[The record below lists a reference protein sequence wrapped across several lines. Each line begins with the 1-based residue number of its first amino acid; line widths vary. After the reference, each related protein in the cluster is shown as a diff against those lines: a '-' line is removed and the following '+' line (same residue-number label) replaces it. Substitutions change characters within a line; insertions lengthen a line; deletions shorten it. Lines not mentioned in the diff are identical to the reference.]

1 MAEIALFLAL
11 IVGSLA
17 LSAFI
22 GWRQERSTRRF
33 EERRR

>member
-1 MAEIALFLAL
+1 MAEIALFLAM

-17 LSAFI
+17 FSAFV
-22 GWRQERSTRRF
+22 GWRQERSVRRF